1 MKVETFLFG
10 SIEVN
15 PEQLI
20 EFPQGLCG
28 LEEFKKFVLVHE
40 SEDGDPASFTLQSVE
55 DPAVALQIIDPHA
68 LGFSY
73 ELALDDEEVKCIE
86 LDEPNHLA
94 VMLVLLKPEDAAD
107 KAINANLRAPLLIN
121 TRSRRAMQKVLTK
134 VRPNVLISSLSSVA

>member
-10 SIEVN
+10 SVEVN
-15 PEQLI
+15 PEQVI

-28 LEEFKKFVLVHE
+28 LEECKKFMLVHE
-40 SEDGDPASFTLQSVE
+40 SEGGDPASFTLQSID
-55 DPAVALQIIDPHA
+55 DPAVALQIVDPHA

-73 ELALDDEEVKCIE
+73 ELALDDEEVKSIE
-86 LDEPNHLA
+86 LDDPSHLA

-121 TRSRRAMQKVLTK
+121 TRSRRGMQKVLTK
-134 VRPNVLISSLSSVA
+134 VRPNVVITSLSSAA